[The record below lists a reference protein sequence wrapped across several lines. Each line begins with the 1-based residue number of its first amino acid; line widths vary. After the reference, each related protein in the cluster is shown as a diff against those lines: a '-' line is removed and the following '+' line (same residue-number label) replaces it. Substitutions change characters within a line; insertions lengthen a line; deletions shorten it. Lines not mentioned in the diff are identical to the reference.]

1 MRWRIF
7 ALVAFLCLAAC
18 GDDDS
23 DFTTRPDGKESSSSV
38 TPKSSDG
45 KTKNDGR
52 EEDDRNPLDAQ
63 ERDAR
68 RNRGNGEVLAQRRI
82 RSGPRQA
89 CCRDGLVFGNLDSQ
103 DVVEFLQ
110 E

>member
-38 TPKSSDG
+38 APKSSDG
-45 KTKNDGR
+45 ETSVSSSSFPEGYVDPSTVVTGTMT
-52 EEDDRNPLDAQ
+52 D
-63 ERDAR
+63 ERDGQTYRTTKIGDQVWMA
-68 RNRGNGEVLAQRRI
+68 E
-82 RSGPRQA
+82 
-89 CCRDGLVFGNLDSQ
+89 NLNYA
-103 DVVEFLQ
+103 
-110 E
+110 